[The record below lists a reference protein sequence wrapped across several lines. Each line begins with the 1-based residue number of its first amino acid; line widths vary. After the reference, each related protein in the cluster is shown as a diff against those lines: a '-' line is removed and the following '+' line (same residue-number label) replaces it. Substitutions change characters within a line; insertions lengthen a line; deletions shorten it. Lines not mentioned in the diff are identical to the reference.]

1 MNKRLACV
9 RSLVLR
15 MSDPASLRSKPIA
28 TVDGWPV
35 NVADLGE
42 AVTAIVQ
49 SAKRCESFSV
59 FTLNLDHLDK
69 LRRSSRFR
77 EAYAKARYITADGAP
92 VAFLAARQGARVQRT
107 PGSDLI
113 APLAL
118 AAAQRAVP
126 IYLYGTTA
134 DVLASAG
141 AHLAKL
147 AGPDLRIAGAE
158 SPPHGFDPEGA
169 EADAALDRI
178 AASGAGL
185 CLVALGAPKQ
195 ELFAARAVERDIKVG
210 FVCIGAGLD
219 FLAGTQT
226 RAPGFMQRYGMEWFW
241 RLATNPRRL
250 AIRYARCALVLA
262 EIILLA
268 PMKER
273 LGKTHT

>member
-1 MNKRLACV
+1 MI
-9 RSLVLR
+9 
-15 MSDPASLRSKPIA
+15 DPTSSRPRAIA
-28 TVDGWPV
+28 TIDGWPV

-42 AVTAIVQ
+42 AITQIIR
-49 SAKRCESFSV
+49 SAKQNESFSV

-69 LRRSSRFR
+69 LRRSARFR

-92 VAFLAARQGARVQRT
+92 IAMLAARQGVHVERT

-113 APLAL
+113 VPL
-118 AAAQRAVP
+118 AAAAAQQDIS
-126 IYLYGTTA
+126 IYLYGTSESVLTGATA
-134 DVLASAG
+134 YLTERAG
-141 AHLAKL
+141 TS
-147 AGPDLRIAGAE
+147 LRIAGAD

-195 ELFAARAVERDIKVG
+195 EQFAARAVERNINVG

-219 FLAGTQT
+219 FLTGAQT
-226 RAPGFMQRYGMEWFW
+226 RAPGFMQRYGLEWAW

-250 AIRYARCALVLA
+250 ATRYARCALLLA
-262 EIILLA
+262 EILLLA
-268 PMKER
+268 PMKVR
-273 LGKTHT
+273 LGKAPSH